1 MIVLLPLTLL
11 ESARIPLFAQLLWA
25 GFSSGLH
32 PLLHLP
38 IMGRDDRGCS
48 HESLMLCC
56 LLMIPPSVCMLWF
69 EARVFSQVCML
80 KA

>member
-11 ESARIPLFAQLLWA
+11 ESAPIPLLAQLLWA

-38 IMGRDDRGCS
+38 IMGGGDRGCS

-56 LLMIPPSVCMLWF
+56 LLMTPHSVCMLWF
-69 EARVFSQVCML
+69 EAHVFPLVCML